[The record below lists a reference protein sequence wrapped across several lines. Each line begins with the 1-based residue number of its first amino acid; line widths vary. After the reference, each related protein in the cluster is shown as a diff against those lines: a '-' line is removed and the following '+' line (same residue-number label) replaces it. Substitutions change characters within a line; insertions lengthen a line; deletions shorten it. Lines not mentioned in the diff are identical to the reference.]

1 MCVFYCRFCIRSGHT
16 PLTPWGK
23 GLWTHLKRTCS
34 STTSTLDESVLT
46 AWSRDN
52 NNFYCARPLKYCS
65 FGILLATLSLSQI
78 LQVIFT
84 QKQSFKQSAGTWEAP
99 PVTAGGVWGAGWP
112 WGCIRAGIFPY
123 LFLFSQ
129 QCIQAPAE
137 TQDPPILEIQHFTLG
152 SSQHWPPLEP
162 AAKHFR
168 QGRSHLM
175 STESSQRWRT
185 WRHKLFL

>member
-34 STTSTLDESVLT
+34 STTSTSDESVLT

-78 LQVIFT
+78 LQVIFI
-84 QKQSFKQSAGTWEAP
+84 QKQSFKQSAGTWEDPQSLLVVFEVLGDPGDAS
-99 PVTAGGVWGAGWP
+99 GLG
-112 WGCIRAGIFPY
+112 F
-123 LFLFSQ
+123 FLTCSFSPSSAYKLQ
-129 QCIQAPAE
+129 QKPRIHQ
-137 TQDPPILEIQHFTLG
+137 F
-152 SSQHWPPLEP
+152 
-162 AAKHFR
+162 
-168 QGRSHLM
+168 
-175 STESSQRWRT
+175 
-185 WRHKLFL
+185 